1 MKITKQQLKQL
12 IQEEMNVITERHP
25 KYAAAR
31 SGEWSDQQRQALL
44 DKGYVEDPDDPNM
57 LYLPHG
63 ATDGGGQPAG
73 GADLKNEVAALE
85 KALNQIKAKLGMA

>member
-63 ATDGGGQPAG
+63 ATNG